1 MPAVVVARPDDEIV
15 DLIDRVRSSGDP
27 DVGLV
32 VPSSSRA
39 LQTPLNVRLLA
50 QFSHQSGRRT
60 AIVSEDPRVQQL
72 ARASGLQVYG
82 SVPAFERGIELAA
95 PRIGGAGQARNIAA
109 GGMTGAAAAAVLEPP
124 PAPPPAPPTFSA
136 PATAPAAAR
145 LEPRRVMTQIPP
157 ARPPRGWDRRRLLS
171 WGAAAVLVIG
181 LVLFMTLSP
190 SAKVTVTIAATPLS
204 VNSTIQG
211 TTNAALSGTADH
223 ILTAVVTSTASS
235 TFQASPTGTLPVA
248 AIAAS
253 TKVVFSTDDPDGF
266 QFSLPQGNEIAQSGG
281 NETFAVTK
289 TTYICIGPNGNP
301 AASGS
306 CGAAQPNAQASVADT
321 TPGAA
326 GNGVTSNSLTNWP
339 SDPCPSPEP
348 QGAHNLPGN
357 PYEACFGSD
366 SHYHSINVTNPN
378 APTGGVDAKTVTS
391 ASSTDVSNWTQQ
403 VTAVE
408 ASLTSQLNS
417 DLEAKSGG
425 KAFAVDPSG
434 NGKTVTFA
442 VTPPLPAVNAPFA
455 ATTITVSANGEA
467 VSYDPVAVRNDVLAD
482 LNKLVKSGNE
492 LAPGKLSTPP
502 CTVTQA
508 STTGTVVLACSATDY
523 SQPRV
528 DLDALKTQLTG
539 RNPGSAQ
546 KIIQGKLPTV
556 QSVHVSVSPFQL
568 FYMPLFASRIE
579 ITENFVAASSPAT
592 SPSPTAKP
600 SS

>member
-1 MPAVVVARPDDEIV
+1 MPAVVVARPDDEIA
-15 DLIDRVRSSGDP
+15 DLIDRVRSAGDL

-50 QFSHQSGRRT
+50 QFSNQSGRRT
-60 AIVSEDPRVQQL
+60 AVVSEDPRVQQL
-72 ARASGLQVYG
+72 SRASGLQVYG

-95 PRIGGAGQARNIAA
+95 PRVGGVGQSRNIAA
-109 GGMTGAAAAAVLEPP
+109 AGATGAAASAVLEPP
-124 PAPPPAPPTFSA
+124 PAPPPAPPAFVP
-136 PATAPAAAR
+136 PATAPTAAR
-145 LEPRRVMTQIPP
+145 LEPRRVLTQIPP
-157 ARPPRGWDRRRLLS
+157 AHPKRSWDRRRLLS
-171 WGAAAVLVIG
+171 WGGAAVLVIG
-181 LVLFMTLSP
+181 LILFMTLSP

-223 ILTAVVTSTASS
+223 VLTSVITSTASS
-235 TFQASPTGTLPVA
+235 TFQASPTGTLP
-248 AIAAS
+248 IAAVPAT

-266 QFSLPQGNEIAQSGG
+266 QFSLPQGNEIAESGG

-301 AASGS
+301 AAPGS
-306 CGAAQPNAQASVADT
+306 CGAAQPNAQATVADT
-321 TPGAA
+321 TAGAE
-326 GNGVTSNSLTNWP
+326 GNGVSSNSLNNWP

-348 QGAHNLPGN
+348 PGAHNSPGN

-378 APTGGVDAKTVTS
+378 APTGGVDAKTTTS
-391 ASSTDVSNWTQQ
+391 ASSTDVSNWTAQ

-417 DLEAKSGG
+417 DLQGKAGG

-434 NGKTVTFA
+434 NGKTVVFA
-442 VTPPLPAVNAPFA
+442 VTPPLPAVNAPFT
-455 ATTITVSANGEA
+455 ATTITVSANGQA
-467 VSYDPVAVRNDVLAD
+467 VAYDPVAVSNDVLAD
-482 LNKLVKSGNE
+482 LNKLVKPGDE

-508 STTGTVVLACSATDY
+508 ATTGTVVLACSATDF
-523 SQPRV
+523 SQPSV
-528 DLDALKTQLTG
+528 DLNSLKSQLTG

-546 KIIQGKLPTV
+546 QIIESKLPAV

-579 ITENFVAASSPAT
+579 ITENFVAASAP
-592 SPSPTAKP
+592 SPSPTATPKP
-600 SS
+600 SP